1 VLKVILSL
9 VVIVSFILL
18 AGTMQEAFSA
28 IGSHPFILKWGGSGL
43 TEPGFFSLP
52 QKAAVD
58 SEGNIYVTDLG
69 NKRIQKF
76 DNDGVFVAAWGN
88 SNENVEFSEPTGIAV
103 YDDLVFVIDS
113 KLGTVQKFDSIGT
126 LITKWGGVGNEKGQ
140 FSKPNG
146 IAVSKDGIVYVADT
160 ENHRVQKFT
169 LDGKFISEFYPGD
182 SKYSKDLPVDIAID
196 KDGNIYVSDPYL
208 NKISKYDSDE
218 NFIKKLGPNV
228 GGYPMT
234 PYGITTDLQ
243 GNVYAADG
251 SRDRILYLDKE
262 GATITIFGSTGIGNG
277 QFKVPLDVA
286 MDPQGHLFVVDS
298 NGHRIQKFDTPTTT
312 KIVEPLVEETQ
323 PVQETQPLTTV
334 NPVPNDFT
342 KPLIIAP
349 NDMLVEAAGGLTPIS
364 IGKATA
370 SDESGIQ
377 SLISNAPAQF
387 PIGATTIIWTAIDGA
402 GNVGIA
408 TQTITVVDTVPP
420 VLSSLPDLVV
430 ESSNSKQTV
439 ELTMPEVK
447 DTVGVLSLTNDAPEV
462 FPLGDTVVTWTATDV
477 VKNSAIT
484 TQKVTVVDTIPPTIT
499 APKDVVVE
507 ATSFNENV
515 VELGEATVVD
525 NGKILSITNDAPIS
539 FSIGDTTIT
548 WMASDEAGNIATA
561 TQKISV
567 IDTTIPQIIS
577 PENIIFEATSIDE
590 NVVKLVAP
598 TVIDV
603 QPVII
608 ANDAPLVFPLGDTV
622 VTWMATDSSGNLV
635 TATQTVTVVD
645 TTAPKITAP
654 NDVTVEA
661 IGLENNVVN
670 LGDLSVE
677 DITGVAAITHNAPE
691 HFPLGT
697 TIVTW
702 TVTDNYGNIITA
714 DQKVTVVDTT
724 SPTMDAPKD
733 LIVEAS
739 SLEEN
744 FVELGEPKVKDIIGI
759 ESITNDAPA
768 VFPLGMTTVT
778 WTVTDTSGNTASD
791 TQIVTIHD
799 TTPPALSI
807 PENITIEAIGPSGM
821 SVNIGE
827 ATATDVIKVDS
838 ITNNAP
844 ETFYLGETTVIW
856 TAIDS
861 FGNMVTANQ
870 TISVIDTT
878 VPSITPPADI
888 TIEAQNPTS
897 NVVSLGIATAEDIVG
912 VALIEVD
919 APSVFSL
926 GETIVTWVA
935 TDSSGNSATA
945 TQKILII
952 DTTPPVLTQ
961 PSSLQVEATSEFE
974 TQVSLGNATASDHI
988 QVASVTNDAPSVF
1001 PLGDTVVTWT
1011 ATDSSGNSV
1020 NATQTVT
1027 VVDTTAPTIETLPLI
1042 TIEAT
1047 NKNQNYVEL
1056 GTIVA
1061 TDLVGITSITNDAPQ
1076 VFPFGLTTITW
1087 TVQDKAG
1094 NNVNATQQ
1102 VSVIDTTAPSVVAPD
1117 NLVIEAVSSNNNI
1130 IDLGNAIATDEVE
1143 VSSITNDAPSV
1154 FTLGETIVTW
1164 VATDSSGNL
1173 VTATQTIT
1181 VVDTTA
1187 PTIETPS
1194 IITVEATSLDA
1205 NPVLLVTPKAQDSVS
1220 NVIITNDAPDVFPF
1234 GETIV
1239 TWQATDEAGNFVTTT
1254 QNVSV
1259 IDTTSPILTVPADIT
1274 VDAMSIATPIS
1285 IGEASATDVTD
1296 SLPVI
1301 TNDAPFAF
1309 ILGENI
1315 VTWTSIDKLGNSVS
1329 MTQKVT
1335 VQACG
1340 KPHSYYNMIFGTE
1353 EDDMVTGTN
1362 LSDLVFALGG
1372 DDIIFGEKGNDCI
1385 LGGEG
1390 DDIIYGNEGND
1401 NISSG
1406 EGTDIIKGLSGDDIL
1421 NGGSG
1426 IDVIDGGDDVD
1437 SCNVNDQS
1445 KEDLIVKCES

>member
-1 VLKVILSL
+1 
-9 VVIVSFILL
+9 
-18 AGTMQEAFSA
+18 
-28 IGSHPFILKWGGSGL
+28 
-43 TEPGFFSLP
+43 
-52 QKAAVD
+52 
-58 SEGNIYVTDLG
+58 
-69 NKRIQKF
+69 
-76 DNDGVFVAAWGN
+76 
-88 SNENVEFSEPTGIAV
+88 
-103 YDDLVFVIDS
+103 
-113 KLGTVQKFDSIGT
+113 
-126 LITKWGGVGNEKGQ
+126 
-140 FSKPNG
+140 
-146 IAVSKDGIVYVADT
+146 VYVADT

-208 NKISKYDSDE
+208 NKISKYDYEES
-218 NFIKKLGPNV
+218 FIKKLGPNV

-251 SRDRILYLDKE
+251 SRDRILYLNKE

-298 NGHRIQKFDTPTTT
+298 NGYRIQKFDTPTTT
-312 KIVEPLVEETQ
+312 KIVEPIIEEAQ
-323 PVQETQPLTTV
+323 PVQETQQLTTV

-377 SLISNAPAQF
+377 SLVSNAPTQF
-387 PIGATTIIWTAIDGA
+387 PIGTTTIIWTAIDGA

-408 TQTITVVDTVPP
+408 TQTITVVDTIPP

-462 FPLGDTVVTWTATDV
+462 FPLGDTVVTWTAIDV
-477 VKNSAIT
+477 VKNSATT

-499 APKDVVVE
+499 APNDVVVE

-548 WMASDEAGNIATA
+548 WMTSDEAGNIATA

-608 ANDAPLVFPLGDTV
+608 ANDAPLVFSLGDTI
-622 VTWMATDSSGNLV
+622 VTWMATDSSGNSV
-635 TATQTVTVVD
+635 TATQIVTVVD
-645 TTAPKITAP
+645 TTAPKVTAP

-661 IGLENNVVN
+661 I
-670 LGDLSVE
+670 
-677 DITGVAAITHNAPE
+677 A
-691 HFPLGT
+691 
-697 TIVTW
+697 IVTW

-724 SPTMDAPKD
+724 SPTIDTPKD
-733 LIVEAS
+733 LVVEAS

-744 FVELGEPKVKDIIGI
+744 FVELGEPKIKDIIGI
-759 ESITNDAPA
+759 ESIANDAPA

-791 TQIVTIHD
+791 AQIITVHD

-807 PENITIEAIGPSGM
+807 PENITMEAMGPSGM
-821 SVNIGE
+821 SVSIGE

-838 ITNNAP
+838 INNNAP
-844 ETFYLGETTVIW
+844 ETFYLVETTITW

-861 FGNMVTANQ
+861 FGNIVTANQ

-897 NVVSLGIATAEDIVG
+897 NLVSLGIATAEDIVG

-945 TQKILII
+945 TQKISVI

-961 PSSLQVEATSEFE
+961 PSSLQVEATSESE

-988 QVASVTNDAPSVF
+988 QVDSITNNAPSVF
-1001 PLGDTVVTWT
+1001 PLGDTIVTWT

-1020 NATQTVT
+1020 TATQTVT

-1042 TIEAT
+1042 TVEAV
-1047 NKNQNYVEL
+1047 NKDQNYVEV

-1076 VFPFGLTTITW
+1076 FFPFGLTTITW
-1087 TVQDKAG
+1087 
-1094 NNVNATQQ
+1094 
-1102 VSVIDTTAPSVVAPD
+1102 
-1117 NLVIEAVSSNNNI
+1117 
-1130 IDLGNAIATDEVE
+1130 
-1143 VSSITNDAPSV
+1143 
-1154 FTLGETIVTW
+1154 
-1164 VATDSSGNL
+1164 
-1173 VTATQTIT
+1173 
-1181 VVDTTA
+1181 
-1187 PTIETPS
+1187 
-1194 IITVEATSLDA
+1194 
-1205 NPVLLVTPKAQDSVS
+1205 
-1220 NVIITNDAPDVFPF
+1220 
-1234 GETIV
+1234 
-1239 TWQATDEAGNFVTTT
+1239 
-1254 QNVSV
+1254 
-1259 IDTTSPILTVPADIT
+1259 
-1274 VDAMSIATPIS
+1274 
-1285 IGEASATDVTD
+1285 
-1296 SLPVI
+1296 
-1301 TNDAPFAF
+1301 
-1309 ILGENI
+1309 
-1315 VTWTSIDKLGNSVS
+1315 
-1329 MTQKVT
+1329 
-1335 VQACG
+1335 
-1340 KPHSYYNMIFGTE
+1340 
-1353 EDDMVTGTN
+1353 
-1362 LSDLVFALGG
+1362 
-1372 DDIIFGEKGNDCI
+1372 
-1385 LGGEG
+1385 
-1390 DDIIYGNEGND
+1390 
-1401 NISSG
+1401 
-1406 EGTDIIKGLSGDDIL
+1406 
-1421 NGGSG
+1421 
-1426 IDVIDGGDDVD
+1426 
-1437 SCNVNDQS
+1437 
-1445 KEDLIVKCES
+1445 